1 MWSPDEL
8 AEAAAN
14 ALESRVR
21 ALCEEQA
28 VRGIDACSEVELQ
41 TILRR
46 GYEAA
51 GYGVIAEQPY
61 PGEPERR
68 PNKPERERCDIVLTP
83 RPGQVLIDPVLEL
96 REQDKAL
103 GTLFEPFAADG
114 PAPAP
119 EACAIEDA
127 HWLEVK
133 TVGQFTY
140 TRGVP
145 GPNRAY
151 SSELVAGPAADAV
164 KLEWDRFIAWAGV
177 LVVVFTEDETTARH
191 DLGVLMHRLLDREL
205 PVLSP
210 AIRCGRIPDF
220 IGNRVCA
227 AALIPV
233 SKPPPLNPRPAP
245 DRDEGG
251 ESAVDEPPGRG

>member
-1 MWSPDEL
+1 MWSPDQL
-8 AEAAAN
+8 ADAAAS

-21 ALCEEQA
+21 ALAAEQA
-28 VRGIDACSEVELQ
+28 VRGLDACSEVELQ
-41 TILRR
+41 AILRR

-68 PNKPERERCDIVLTP
+68 PNTPERERCDIVLTP
-83 RPGQVLIDPVLEL
+83 RPGQALADPVREL
-96 REQDKAL
+96 KERDKAL
-103 GTLFEPFAADG
+103 GTLFEPIAAVD
-114 PAPAP
+114 P
-119 EACAIEDA
+119 EPDPDSCAIEDA
-127 HWLEVK
+127 YWLEVK

-145 GPNRAY
+145 GPNRSY
-151 SSELVAGPAADAV
+151 SSELVAGPGADAV

-177 LVVVFTEDETTARH
+177 LVVAFTEDETTARH
-191 DLGVLMHRLLDREL
+191 DLSVLMHRLLDREL

-210 AIRCGRIPDF
+210 AIRCVRIPDF

-233 SKPPPLNPRPAP
+233 SKPPPLSPRRWP
-245 DRDEGG
+245 DPDEAG
-251 ESAVDEPPGRG
+251 